1 MTCEKKGSVMN
12 FSDSQKKIFKKN
24 LAAIKGSELEKK
36 FKLIKKPKEFALHF
50 GADSLDINIQSLK
63 NKEFI
68 YENPLQELTDKV
80 ALYQNKYI
88 LYPMLFFYGFGNGLL
103 YKVLLQNE
111 QLKFLI
117 VFEESVEL
125 LWLVFH
131 LVDFHKE
138 LKDGRLLL
146 VKKDSMDF
154 FELFLR
160 QKSVYCYSKTYF
172 LEPLCPYYEGNF
184 SDEMIEL
191 NKALTQII
199 FHASLEN
206 GNSSIDALQGIENR
220 ALNFAAQLTH
230 PDGVELVSK
239 RTGAGQSA
247 VCVATGPSLSK
258 QLPLLKAVQDKVAI
272 FCADSAYPIL
282 MRNDIVP
289 DYVFMLERTDF
300 TAEFFNHD
308 FKGRDKDTLFMLCD
322 FVHPNAV
329 KYLEKY
335 KRKFI
340 MFKRSLYQ
348 TYINLTRYFV
358 LGGLSVSHNAL
369 NLAAMLSYK
378 NIILIGQDLAYAKD
392 GASHAKSYQH
402 DEFYES
408 DMFKKEETTAY
419 GGKGVVQTHYMWLF
433 FKKVM
438 EQNIKSYSHC
448 KVYNCTEGGAQ
459 IENAKEMPFKKA
471 IEKFIQNEP
480 KKSFK
485 PLKARP
491 KAKQDEALLGV
502 YAKFKKQISKS
513 EDFIQGYND
522 DLKAIQ
528 STFEAVASMEAQSYE
543 ENKPYFEECDRIIDK
558 IKTELEEKKTNTY
571 IYEVLEPIINQF
583 EMAMSQIY
591 TYNPQ
596 NEQEKNAKMFVWIEK
611 HLEWLKQLIIQI
623 SNQKTVLENSLN
635 PLQDALKKAGKN
647 IEAKMKMIDTKDK
660 KCLMFV

>member
-1 MTCEKKGSVMN
+1 MN

-24 LAAIKGSELEKK
+24 LAAIKGNELEKK

-117 VFEESVEL
+117 VFEESAEL
-125 LWLVFH
+125 LWLVLH

-138 LKDGRLLL
+138 LKDGRLVI

-154 FELFLR
+154 FEFFLR
-160 QKSVYCYSKTYF
+160 QNFVYCYSKTYF
-172 LEPLCPYYEGNF
+172 LEPLCLYYEKHF
-184 SDEMIEL
+184 SDEMVQI

-199 FHASLEN
+199 FHASLEK

-220 ALNFAAQLTH
+220 VLNFAAQLTH

-239 RTGAGQSA
+239 RAGAGQSA

-258 QLPLLKAVQDKVAI
+258 QLPLLKAVQDRVTI

-322 FVHPNAV
+322 LVHPNAV

-335 KRKFI
+335 KRKYI
-340 MFKRSLYQ
+340 MFKRNLEH

-358 LGGLSVSHNAL
+358 LEGLSVSHNAL
-369 NLAAMLSYK
+369 DLAAMLSYK

-392 GASHAKSYQH
+392 GASHAKNYQH

-408 DMFKKEETTAY
+408 DMSNKEETTAY
-419 GGKGVVQTHYMWLF
+419 GGKGVVQTHFMWLH

-480 KKSFK
+480 LKSLA
-485 PLKARP
+485 PLEARP

-502 YAKFKKQISKS
+502 YAKLKKQIIKC
-513 EDFIQGYND
+513 EDFIQEYND
-522 DLKAIQ
+522 DFKAIQ

-558 IKTELEEKKTNTY
+558 VKKQIEEKKTNIY

-596 NEQEKNAKMFVWIEK
+596 NEQEKNVKMFAWIGN

-623 SNQKTVLENSLN
+623 SNQKTILENSLN
-635 PLQDALKKAGKN
+635 PLQDALKKAGKD

-660 KCLMFV
+660 KCLMFA

>member
-1 MTCEKKGSVMN
+1 MN

-24 LAAIKGSELEKK
+24 LAAIKGAEMEKK

-50 GADSLDINIQSLK
+50 GADSLDINIQNLK

-68 YENPLQELTDKV
+68 YENPLQELTETV

-125 LWLVFH
+125 LWLAFH

-138 LKDGRLLL
+138 LKDKRLFI

-154 FELFLR
+154 FEFFLR

-172 LEPLCPYYEGNF
+172 LEPLCPYYERNF

-199 FHASLEN
+199 FQASLEN

-239 RTGAGQSA
+239 RAGAGQSA

-258 QLPLLKAVQDKVAI
+258 QLPLLKAVQDRVAI

-322 FVHPNAV
+322 LVHPNAV

-348 TYINLTRYFV
+348 TYINLTRYFS
-358 LGGLSVSHNAL
+358 LNGLSVSHNAL

-419 GGKGVVQTHYMWLF
+419 GGKGVVQTHYMWLL
-433 FKKVM
+433 FKRQM
-438 EQNIKSYSHC
+438 EQIIKVRTRC

-502 YAKFKKQISKS
+502 YAKLKKQIIKC

-558 IKTELEEKKTNTY
+558 IKTELEEKKTNIY

-596 NEQEKNAKMFVWIEK
+596 NEQEKNEKMFVWIEK
-611 HLEWLKQLIIQI
+611 HLEWLAQLVI
-623 SNQKTVLENSLN
+623 SCQAQKETLENSLN
-635 PLQDALKKAGKN
+635 PLQDALKKAGKD
-647 IEAKMKMIDTKDK
+647 IEAKMQMIDKKDK
-660 KCLMFV
+660 KCLMFA